1 MALPH
6 SSLGGESRNGPVPE
20 STIRRVDETPVP
32 FDVPVASSEPLEA
45 LAARLEVAVT
55 ASAGSQSAL
64 SDLLVTA
71 KFLTSA
77 ISEVCDTN
85 SELLRELSA
94 LGAAIGVHAKER
106 AMLESRI
113 DRLNGIITQSLEESS
128 REHSRLLVEHETIV
142 AQHET
147 IMAQAREEAARERAR
162 LVAEHDGFIAMLVAD
177 HESELESLR
186 RDSLER
192 GAPVAIPAQSA
203 ATLAIPVERVGP
215 PPLPVERA
223 VLVERTAPLEIPEL
237 PRPHAARP
245 RLEVPELPRP
255 PFLPR
260 PSRRS

>member
-113 DRLNGIITQSLEESS
+113 DRLNGIITQSLEEAS

-177 HESELESLR
+177 HERELESLR
-186 RDSLER
+186 HDSAVRAVPVEQAAPFER
-192 GAPVAIPAQSA
+192 AAPVDRAS
-203 ATLAIPVERVGP
+203 PVERV
-215 PPLPVERA
+215 
-223 VLVERTAPLEIPEL
+223 APLEIPEL
-237 PRPHAARP
+237 PRPHAGRP

-260 PSRRS
+260 PNRR

>member
-6 SSLGGESRNGPVPE
+6 TSLGGESRNGPIPE

-113 DRLNGIITQSLEESS
+113 DRLNGIITQSLEEAS
-128 REHSRLLVEHETIV
+128 REHSRLLVEHETIL
-142 AQHET
+142 
-147 IMAQAREEAARERAR
+147 AQAREEAARERAH

-177 HESELESLR
+177 HEREIESTR
-186 RDSLER
+186 HGSAVHP
-192 GAPVAIPAQSA
+192 APVEPAAPLVRPAPVERA
-203 ATLAIPVERVGP
+203 APMDHASPVERV
-215 PPLPVERA
+215 
-223 VLVERTAPLEIPEL
+223 APLEIPEL
-237 PRPHAARP
+237 PRPHGARP

-260 PSRRS
+260 PTRR

>member
-6 SSLGGESRNGPVPE
+6 TSLAGLPGETRTGLVPE

-94 LGAAIGVHAKER
+94 LGMAIGVHAKER

-113 DRLNGIITQSLEESS
+113 DRLNGIITQSLEEAS
-128 REHSRLLVEHETIV
+128 REHSRLLVDHET
-142 AQHET
+142 T
-147 IMAQAREEAARERAR
+147 IAQAREEAARERAH

-177 HESELESLR
+177 HEREILALR
-186 RDSLER
+186 RDSAER
-192 GAPVAIPAQSA
+192 AAPPVEHAAPVEQA
-203 ATLAIPVERVGP
+203 A
-215 PPLPVERA
+215 PVERA
-223 VLVERTAPLEIPEL
+223 APVEIPEL
-237 PRPHAARP
+237 PRPNMARP

-260 PSRRS
+260 PTRR